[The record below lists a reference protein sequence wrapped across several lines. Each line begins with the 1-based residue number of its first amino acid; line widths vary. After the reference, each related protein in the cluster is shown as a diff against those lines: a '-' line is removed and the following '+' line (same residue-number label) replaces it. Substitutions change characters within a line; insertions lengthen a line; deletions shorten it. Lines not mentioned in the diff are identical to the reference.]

1 MRAYDIILKKRNGN
15 KLTKEEIAFFVS
27 SYTKGDIPD
36 YQASALLM
44 AIYFQGMDDEE
55 TSFLAEA
62 MMNSGEVYGLSL
74 IPGKKIDKHSTGGV
88 GDKVSIILAPL
99 VASAGVTVP
108 MMSGRGLGHTGG
120 TLDKLESIPGFRTNL
135 TKDEFISNLKKIS
148 VAMIG
153 QSELIAPADKKMY
166 ALRDVTGTI
175 ESIPLIASSIMSK
188 KLAEGIDGLVLDVK
202 TGSGAFMKKERDAVR
217 LAKNMTAIG
226 KKMGKKVV
234 ALITDMEQP
243 LGNAI
248 GNSLEIKECIDV
260 LKGRGPQDLIDITLE
275 LGAYMLKLAGNVN
288 NAVKGREILKRHLFD
303 GSAYQRFR
311 EMVILQGGDVRAI
324 DNPLLL
330 PSAKFSKELLSERN
344 GYILKMDT
352 EAIGIA
358 SCILGAGRE
367 KIEDTIDPAAGIII
381 EKKIG
386 DKIKKDETLAVL
398 HYNSEEKISE
408 PYKRLQSAIFIGSK
422 KPGKRRLIRRII
434 MA

>member
-15 KLTKEEIAFFVS
+15 RLTKEEIAFFVS

-44 AIYFQGMDDEE
+44 AIYFQAMDDEE
-55 TSFLAEA
+55 TSFLTEA
-62 MMNSGEVYGLSL
+62 MMNSGEVYDLSS

-135 TKDEFISNLKKIS
+135 TKEEFISNLKKIN

-153 QSELIAPADKKMY
+153 QSEFIAPADKRLY

-202 TGSGAFMKKERDAVR
+202 TGSGAFMKKEKDAVR
-217 LAKNMTAIG
+217 VAKAMAAIG
-226 KKMGKKVV
+226 RKMGKKVA

-248 GNSLEIKECIDV
+248 GNSLEIKECIEV

-275 LGAYMLKLAGNVN
+275 LGAYMLKLSGKANNV
-288 NAVKGREILKRHLFD
+288 AKGRGILKRHLSD
-303 GSAYQRFR
+303 GSAFQRFKDMIR
-311 EMVILQGGDVRAI
+311 LQDGDVNVI
-324 DNPLLL
+324 DNPSLL
-330 PSAKFSKELLSERN
+330 PSARYTKDLLSERN
-344 GYILKMDT
+344 GYISKMDT

-358 SCILGAGRE
+358 SCMLGAGRE
-367 KIEDTIDPAAGIII
+367 RIEDKIDPAVGIVIN
-381 EKKIG
+381 KKLG
-386 DKIKKDETLAVL
+386 DKIKKGESLALL
-398 HYNSEEKISE
+398 HYNSEDKLAEAYKKLQDAYLISS
-408 PYKRLQSAIFIGSK
+408 KRPK
-422 KPGKRRLIRRII
+422 KRQLIRRII

>member
-1 MRAYDIILKKRNGN
+1 MRIYDIILKKRNSN
-15 KLTKEEIAFFVS
+15 KLTKEEIVFFVNG
-27 SYTKGDIPD
+27 YTKGGIPD
-36 YQASALLM
+36 YQVSALLM

-55 TSFLAEA
+55 TAFLTEA
-62 MMNSGEVYGLSL
+62 MIKSGEVYDLSL

-99 VASAGVTVP
+99 IASVGVVVP

-135 TKDEFISNLKKIS
+135 TKEEFISNLKKIN

-153 QSELIAPADKKMY
+153 QSENIAPADKKLY

-202 TGSGAFMKKERDAVR
+202 TGNGAFMKKEKDAVR
-217 LAKNMTAIG
+217 LAKVMAAIG
-226 KKMGKKVV
+226 KKMGKDVV
-234 ALITDMEQP
+234 ALITDMNQP

-248 GNSLEIKECIDV
+248 GNSLEIKECIEV

-275 LGAYMLKLAGNVN
+275 LGAYMLKLGRKVN
-288 NAVKGREILKRHLFD
+288 NVSKGRDILKRHLSD
-303 GSAYQRFR
+303 GSAYERFKDMIR
-311 EMVILQGGDVRAI
+311 LHGGDVSAI
-324 DNPLLL
+324 NNPSLL
-330 PSAKFSKELLSERN
+330 PSARYTKELLSDKN
-344 GYILKMDT
+344 GYISKMDT

-367 KIEDTIDPAAGIII
+367 RIEDRIDLAVGIVV
-381 EKKIG
+381 EKKVG
-386 DKIKKDETLAVL
+386 DKIRRSERLATLY
-398 HYNSEEKISE
+398 YNSEDKITE
-408 PYKRLQSAIFIGSK
+408 AYKRLHDAYQISRQRPK
-422 KPGKRRLIRRII
+422 KRRLIKRII

>member
-15 KLTKEEIAFFVS
+15 KLTKEEIAFFVN

-44 AIYFQGMDDEE
+44 AVYFQGMDDEE
-55 TSFLAEA
+55 TANLTEA
-62 MMNSGEVYGLSL
+62 MMNSGDVYDLSS
-74 IPGKKIDKHSTGGV
+74 ISGKKIDKHSTGGV
-88 GDKVSIILAPL
+88 GDKVSIILSPL
-99 VASAGVTVP
+99 AASAGVTVP

-135 TKDEFISNLKKIS
+135 TKDEFMSNLKKIN

-153 QSELIAPADKKMY
+153 QSESIAPADKRMY

-175 ESIPLIASSIMSK
+175 ESIPLIAGSIMSK

-202 TGSGAFMKKERDAVR
+202 TGNGAFMKKEKDAIK
-217 LAKNMTAIG
+217 LARVMFAIG

-248 GNSLEIKECIDV
+248 GNSLEIKECIEV
-260 LKGRGPQDLIDITLE
+260 LKGSGPQDLIDITLE
-275 LGAYMLKLAGNVN
+275 LGAYMLKLAGKAN
-288 NAVKGREILKRHLFD
+288 NAAKGKDILKRHLSD

-324 DNPLLL
+324 DNPLML
-330 PSAKFSKELLSERN
+330 PSARFSKELLSEKS
-344 GYILKMDT
+344 GYISKMDT

-358 SCILGAGRE
+358 SCMLGAGRE
-367 KIEDTIDPAAGIII
+367 RIEDKIDPAAGIII

-386 DKIKKDETLAVL
+386 DNVKKGETLAVL

-408 PYKRLQSAIFIGSK
+408 PYKRLQSAIFIGRK
-422 KPGKRRLIRRII
+422 KPGKRRLIKRII
-434 MA
+434 IA

>member
-1 MRAYDIILKKRNGN
+1 MRAYDIILKKRKGN
-15 KLTKEEIAFFVS
+15 KLTKEEIAFFVN
-27 SYTKGDIPD
+27 SYTKGGIPD
-36 YQASALLM
+36 YQASVLLM
-44 AIYFQGMDDEE
+44 TIYFKGMDDEE
-55 TSFLAEA
+55 TANLTEA
-62 MMNSGEVYGLSL
+62 MMNSGDVYDLSSVS
-74 IPGKKIDKHSTGGV
+74 GKKIDKHSTGGV

-99 VASAGVTVP
+99 VASAGVVVP

-135 TKDEFISNLKKIS
+135 TKDEFISNLKKIN

-153 QSELIAPADKKMY
+153 QSELIAPADKKLY

-217 LAKNMTAIG
+217 LAKNMAAIG

-234 ALITDMEQP
+234 ALITDMDQP

-248 GNSLEIKECIDV
+248 GNSLEIKECIEV
-260 LKGRGPQDLIDITLE
+260 LKGRGPQDLFDITLE
-275 LGAYMLKLAGNVN
+275 LGAYMLKLAKKVN
-288 NAVKGREILKRHLFD
+288 NAAKGMGILKRHLFD
-303 GSAYQRFR
+303 GSAYQRFM
-311 EMVILQGGDVRAI
+311 EMVELQGGDVRAI

-330 PSAKFSKELLSERN
+330 PSARYTKELLSEGT
-344 GYILKMDT
+344 GYISKMDT

-358 SCILGAGRE
+358 SCMLGAGRE
-367 KIEDTIDPAAGIII
+367 KVEDKIDPAVGIVID
-381 EKKIG
+381 KKIG
-386 DKIKKDETLAVL
+386 DKVKIGERLALL
-398 HYNSEEKISE
+398 HYNAEDRLAEAYKKLQGAYLISS
-408 PYKRLQSAIFIGSK
+408 KRPK
-422 KPGKRRLIRRII
+422 KRQLIRRII